1 MTLSPS
7 PTGAVSVTVSRGG
20 VGFDSEQETQVSSKP
35 ASASDVR
42 NGFRHGRRRDRQNGW
57 QGWALCLRRWFM
69 DVLVL
74 VVLVL
79 VVLKTKQPAPGLDRG
94 GLLQL

>member
-1 MTLSPS
+1 M
-7 PTGAVSVTVSRGG
+7 TVSRGG
-20 VGFDSEQETQVSSKP
+20 VGFDSEQETQLSSQP

-57 QGWALCLRRWFM
+57 QGWALCLRRFM

-74 VVLVL
+74 VVLMVF
-79 VVLKTKQPAPGLDRG
+79 VLKTKQPATGLDRG

>member
-1 MTLSPS
+1 M
-7 PTGAVSVTVSRGG
+7 TVSRGG
-20 VGFDSEQETQVSSKP
+20 VGFDSEQETQFSSKP
-35 ASASDVR
+35 ARASDVR
-42 NGFRHGRRRDRQNGW
+42 NGFRHGRLRDRQNGW

-69 DVLVL
+69 

-79 VVLKTKQPAPGLDRG
+79 VVLETKQPAPGLDRG

>member
-1 MTLSPS
+1 M
-7 PTGAVSVTVSRGG
+7 TVSRGG
-20 VGFDSEQETQVSSKP
+20 VGFDSEQETQFSSKP
-35 ASASDVR
+35 ARASDVR

-57 QGWALCLRRWFM
+57 QGWALCLMRFM

-74 VVLVL
+74 VVLE
-79 VVLKTKQPAPGLDRG
+79 TKQPATGLDRG

>member
-69 DVLVL
+69 DVLEL
-74 VVLVL
+74 VVLE
-79 VVLKTKQPAPGLDRG
+79 TKQPATGLDRG